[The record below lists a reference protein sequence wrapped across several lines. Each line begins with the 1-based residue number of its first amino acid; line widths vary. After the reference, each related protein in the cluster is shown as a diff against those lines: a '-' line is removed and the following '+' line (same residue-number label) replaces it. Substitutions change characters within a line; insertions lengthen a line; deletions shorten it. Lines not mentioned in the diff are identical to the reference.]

1 VVIKNKFIAL
11 IVGGVAVAA
20 AVAIVLVTTLSGPSK
35 PSGYGDPA
43 LAALVAAP
51 EQLYSPSSPLETSAE
66 AAKRIEPLIT
76 KELFQAMSVPP
87 ERQSNYKMGLVND
100 QHGTVKARAYIDDHG
115 VRNGDDTKTSVSRT
129 VIIIQQITFPDGRKI
144 EDKFGLLVDAV
155 LVDGKWKAKAF
166 APEPTLDA
174 LNKEAPP
181 PPPPSGEPPTG
192 EPPTGEPP
200 TGGPPTG
207 SPPTGG
213 PSTGPSTSE
222 NGSPPPSP
230 PPSTPPSAAPST
242 PTVTITNTSTIPSTV
257 TKTIPSPISTQIVP
271 TTITPPPV
279 TQTNIKTVPGPATH
293 IPSQAPTAP

>member
-11 IVGGVAVAA
+11 IVCGVAVAA

-51 EQLYSPSSPLETSAE
+51 EQLYSPSNPLETSAE

-200 TGGPPTG
+200 TGEPPTG
-207 SPPTGG
+207 GPPTGG
-213 PSTGPSTSE
+213 PSTSE
-222 NGSPPPSP
+222 NGTA
-230 PPSTPPSAAPST
+230 PSTPPSGAQST
-242 PTVTITNTSTIPSTV
+242 PTVTITSTTTVPSTV
-257 TKTIPSPISTQIVP
+257 TSTIHTPTSTVTVP
-271 TTITPPPV
+271 TTVVQTQVVPSTSYVTGPPSATVV
-279 TQTNIKTVPGPATH
+279 TLPD
-293 IPSQAPTAP
+293 